1 MQYVASSYVCNAEQV
16 DMVASWRQETGNRV
30 TIYACP
36 EMFISDLE
44 FSDYDLLLLGWCT
57 AKTSQ
62 SPRLLN
68 RIVQMGKSPGRVF
81 VLAESADEQYIVSAF
96 NNGADR
102 VLYPQTTHLV
112 LQAMV
117 TSLQRR
123 LDETK
128 QYIDFH
134 PYCVNLLNY
143 VVAFPGGRQ
152 RLSRIEF
159 LVMSLLIERR
169 NSFVRREELLFTGWA
184 ITYSPTRRL
193 DVLISKLKNK
203 LSLRGEYGWHLEYS
217 RSQKAYGLKSVS
229 EKTLRSSE

>member
-1 MQYVASSYVCNAEQV
+1 MQYVASSYVCNAEQA

-36 EMFISDLE
+36 QMFISDLE
-44 FSDYDLLLLGWCT
+44 FSDYDLLLFGWCT
-57 AKTSQ
+57 ENKSQ
-62 SPRLLN
+62 SSRLLN
-68 RIVQMGKSPGRVF
+68 RIVQMGKSPGRVI

-96 NNGADR
+96 NSGADR
-102 VLYPQTTHLV
+102 VLYPQTTYVV
-112 LQAMV
+112 LQALV

-123 LDETK
+123 FDEK
-128 QYIDFH
+128 NQHIDFH
-134 PYCVNLLNY
+134 PYRVNLLNY
-143 VVAFPGGRQ
+143 VVDFPGGRQ

-169 NSFVRREELLFTGWA
+169 NRFVPRKELLFTGWA

-203 LSLRGEYGWHLEYS
+203 LSLRGEFGWRLNYS

-229 EKTLRSSE
+229 